1 LWILESSILQK
12 ATWRKEK
19 VMSPKASFILYLM
32 LCFGVVSAEG
42 LNYTFTDGKL
52 TGTETI
58 AATGYAQV
66 QFQNNSDQPYD
77 IAIDRL
83 KEGKTP
89 DDLEVATRAVAEAF
103 TTHPEK
109 IPEATKTY
117 YETSETI
124 GGVSAAPNA
133 SATVGVLLEPGIYVI
148 SPTCGGCPP
157 SNEGSLVLTVSEGA
171 SAAAPTPDLTV
182 ELTEFHFRGL
192 PEELSSGKHLWEM
205 NNTGEQGHYLGLFK
219 LAEGK
224 TQDDFLAWMATMG
237 PEGPSGPPPGEMA
250 GGSFFI
256 TGGQRYFYSV
266 ELTPGVYV
274 AYCPVADFSG
284 TPHDVLGMRQT
295 LIVK

>member
-1 LWILESSILQK
+1 MRLKAIVILLLALCVSI
-12 ATWRKEK
+12 
-19 VMSPKASFILYLM
+19 
-32 LCFGVVSAEG
+32 VSAEG
-42 LNYTFTDGKL
+42 LSYTWENGKL
-52 TGTETI
+52 TGTETL
-58 AATGYAQV
+58 AATGYV
-66 QFQNNSDQPYD
+66 EVSFQNKSDQPYD

-83 KEGKTP
+83 EEGKTP
-89 DDLEVATRAVAEAF
+89 ADLEAATVAVAEAF
-103 TTHPEK
+103 TTNPEK
-109 IPEATKTY
+109 ISEATKTY

-133 SATVGVLLEPGIYVI
+133 SATAGVLLGPGTYVI
-148 SPTCGGCPP
+148 SPSCGGCPP
-157 SNEGSLVLTVSEGA
+157 SNEGSLVLRVSEGA
-171 SAAAPTPDLTV
+171 SATAPTPDLTV
-182 ELTEFHFRGL
+182 ELTEFHFMGL
-192 PEELSSGKHLWEM
+192 PEELSSGKYLWEM

-256 TGGQRYFYSV
+256 TGGQRYFYSL
-266 ELTPGVYV
+266 ELTPGIYV

>member
-1 LWILESSILQK
+1 MSLK
-12 ATWRKEK
+12 AMF
-19 VMSPKASFILYLM
+19 VLFLVFYI
-32 LCFGVVSAEG
+32 GIVSAEG
-42 LNYTFTDGKL
+42 LSYTFTDGKL

-58 AATGYAQV
+58 AATGYVEV

-89 DDLEVATRAVAEAF
+89 ADLEVATASVAEAF

-109 IPEATKTY
+109 IPEATKIY

-133 SATVGVLLEPGIYVI
+133 SATAGVLLEPGTYVI
-148 SPTCGGCPP
+148 SPSCGGCPP

-171 SAAAPTPDLTV
+171 SATAPTPDLTI
-182 ELTEFHFRGL
+182 ELTEFHFMGL
-192 PEELSSGKHLWEM
+192 PDELSSGEYLWEM
-205 NNTGEQGHYLGLFK
+205 VNTGEQGHYLGLFK

-224 TQDDFLAWMATMG
+224 TQDDFLAWLATMG
-237 PEGPSGPPPGEMA
+237 PEGPSGSPPGEMA

-266 ELTPGVYV
+266 ELSPGTYV

-295 LIVK
+295 LTVK

>member
-1 LWILESSILQK
+1 MRLKAIVILLLALCISI
-12 ATWRKEK
+12 
-19 VMSPKASFILYLM
+19 
-32 LCFGVVSAEG
+32 VSAEG
-42 LNYTFTDGKL
+42 LSYTWDNNTL

-58 AATGYAQV
+58 AATGYV
-66 QFQNNSDQPYD
+66 EVSFQNKSDQPYD

-89 DDLEVATRAVAEAF
+89 ADLEAATLAVAEAF
-103 TTHPEK
+103 TTNPEK
-109 IPEATKTY
+109 ISEATKTY
-117 YETSETI
+117 YETSDTI
-124 GGVSAAPNA
+124 GGVSAAPNT
-133 SATVGVLLEPGIYVI
+133 SATAGVLLGPGTYVV
-148 SPTCGGCPP
+148 SPSCGGCPP

-171 SAAAPTPDLTV
+171 NTAAPTPDLTV
-182 ELTEFHFRGL
+182 ELTEFHFIGL
-192 PEELSSGKHLWEM
+192 PEELRSGKYLWEM

-266 ELTPGVYV
+266 ELTPGTYV